1 MSGIMPGKD
10 ITMSSNTSE
19 TKKQQG
25 KGTVRIIGIA
35 VILLVLIALNAPQF
49 LFFLKPAQQEAIRLF
64 HATYFSQYMPVQT
77 REGGFDW
84 LRIVSLLFM
93 ILACWAVYRLI
104 MWIFSLIKLKN
115 RHAETIKGMIAN
127 LVRYAIV
134 IFGVIY
140 GLNLLGADILTVIAS
155 LGILALVIGFGAQS
169 LIEDIF
175 AGLFILFEGRFY
187 VGDIISVDGFRGTV
201 KNIGI
206 VSTQIVDAGGNNRI
220 INNSDIRVL
229 TNLSEVTSLAVSV
242 VSIAYGADLVAA
254 EKVITDMLEKLPERY
269 PDYFPKA
276 PRYVGVENLSESS
289 VDLKVIADVDESN
302 IYAARRVL
310 NRELK
315 LALDAGGIEIPFP
328 QVVVWQGK
336 EPEAKK
342 EAPAQD
348 AQEPDEPQENA

>member
-1 MSGIMPGKD
+1 MPGKEF
-10 ITMSSNTSE
+10 TMSSNTTE
-19 TKKQQG
+19 AKKQQG
-25 KGTVRIIGIA
+25 KNSLRVIGI
-35 VILLVLIALNAPQF
+35 VIILLILIALNAPHL
-49 LFFLKPAQQEAIRLF
+49 LFFLTPAQQEAVRLF
-64 HATYFSQYMPVQT
+64 HETYFSKYIPVQT
-77 REGGFDW
+77 MDGGFDW

-93 ILACWAVYRLI
+93 ILACWAVYRVI

-115 RHAETIKGMIAN
+115 RHAETIKGMISN

-134 IFGVIY
+134 IFAVIY

-229 TNLSEVTSLAVSV
+229 TNLSEVTSLAVTV
-242 VSIAYGADLVAA
+242 VSIAYGADLIAA
-254 EKVITDMLEKLPERY
+254 EKVINDMLEQLPERY
-269 PDYFPKA
+269 PNYFPKV

-315 LALDAGGIEIPFP
+315 LALDEGGIEIPFP
-328 QVVVWQGK
+328 QVVVWQGR
-336 EPEAKK
+336 EPVKK
-342 EAPAQD
+342 ETI
-348 AQEPDEPQENA
+348 AQEVQEAQQEQENL

>member
-1 MSGIMPGKD
+1 MPRKELS
-10 ITMSSNTSE
+10 MSSNTTGE
-19 TKKQQG
+19 KKQQG
-25 KGTVRIIGIA
+25 KNTARFIGIA
-35 VILLVLIALNAPQF
+35 IVLLILIALNAPQL
-49 LFFLKPAQQEAIRLF
+49 LFFLTPAQQEAIRLY
-64 HATYFSQYMPVQT
+64 HQTYFSQYMPVQT
-77 REGGFDW
+77 KEGGFDY

-93 ILACWAVYRLI
+93 IIACWAVYRLL

-115 RHAETIKGMIAN
+115 RHAETIKGMVMN

-229 TNLSEVTSLAVSV
+229 TNLSEVTSIAVSV

-254 EKVITDMLEKLPERY
+254 EKVINDMLEQLPERY
-269 PDYFPKA
+269 PNYFPKV
-276 PRYVGVENLSESS
+276 PRYVGVESLSDSS
-289 VDLKVIADVDESN
+289 VDLKVIAEVDEAN

-342 EAPAQD
+342 EVSV
-348 AQEPDEPQENA
+348 QEEQKPEET

>member
-1 MSGIMPGKD
+1 
-10 ITMSSNTSE
+10 MSSNNAE
-19 TKKQQG
+19 VKKQQG
-25 KGTVRIIGIA
+25 RNTVRIVGI
-35 VILLVLIALNAPQF
+35 VLIILVLIALNAPHL
-49 LFFLKPAQQEAIRLF
+49 LFFLTPAQQEAVRLF
-64 HATYFSQYMPVQT
+64 HETYFSQYMPVQS
-77 REGGFDW
+77 RDGGFDW

-93 ILACWAVYRLI
+93 ILACWAVYRVI
-104 MWIFSLIKLKN
+104 MWILSLIKMKN
-115 RHAETIKGMIAN
+115 RHAETIKGMITN
-127 LVRYAIV
+127 LIRYAIV
-134 IFGVIY
+134 IFAVIY

-229 TNLSEVTSLAVSV
+229 TNLSEVTSLAVAV

-254 EKVITDMLEKLPERY
+254 EKVINEMLEQLPERY
-269 PDYFPKA
+269 PNYFPKV
-276 PRYVGVENLSESS
+276 PRYVGVENLSDSS

-328 QVVVWQGK
+328 QVVVWYGK
-336 EPEAKK
+336 EPAAKK
-342 EAPAQD
+342 EAPVPE
-348 AQEPDEPQENA
+348 AQEPAEAEAAENN

>member
-1 MSGIMPGKD
+1 MPGKEF
-10 ITMSSNTSE
+10 TMSSNTTE
-19 TKKQQG
+19 AKKQQG
-25 KGTVRIIGIA
+25 KNSLRVIGI
-35 VILLVLIALNAPQF
+35 VIILLILIALNAPHL
-49 LFFLKPAQQEAIRLF
+49 LFFLTPAQQEAVRLF
-64 HATYFSQYMPVQT
+64 HETYFSKYIPVQT
-77 REGGFDW
+77 TDGGFDW

-93 ILACWAVYRLI
+93 ILACWAVYRVI
-104 MWIFSLIKLKN
+104 MWIFSLIRLKN
-115 RHAETIKGMIAN
+115 RHAETIKGMISN

-134 IFGVIY
+134 IFAVIY

-155 LGILALVIGFGAQS
+155 LGILALVVGFGAQS

-229 TNLSEVTSLAVSV
+229 TNLSEVTSLAVTV
-242 VSIAYGADLVAA
+242 VSIAYGADLIAA
-254 EKVITDMLEKLPERY
+254 EKVINDMLEQLPERY
-269 PDYFPKA
+269 PNYFPKV

-315 LALDAGGIEIPFP
+315 LALDEGGIEIPFP

-336 EPEAKK
+336 EAVKK
-342 EAPAQD
+342 ETI
-348 AQEPDEPQENA
+348 AQEVQEAQQEQENL

>member
-1 MSGIMPGKD
+1 
-10 ITMSSNTSE
+10 MSSNTTE
-19 TKKQQG
+19 AKKQQG
-25 KGTVRIIGIA
+25 KNSLRVIGI
-35 VILLVLIALNAPQF
+35 VIILLILIALNAPHL
-49 LFFLKPAQQEAIRLF
+49 LFFLTPAQQEAVRLF
-64 HATYFSQYMPVQT
+64 HETYFSKYIPVQT
-77 REGGFDW
+77 MDGGFDW

-93 ILACWAVYRLI
+93 ILACWAVYRVI

-115 RHAETIKGMIAN
+115 RHAETIKGMISN

-134 IFGVIY
+134 IFAVIY

-229 TNLSEVTSLAVSV
+229 TNLSEVTSLAVTV
-242 VSIAYGADLVAA
+242 VSIAYGADLIAA
-254 EKVITDMLEKLPERY
+254 EKVINDMLEQLPERY
-269 PDYFPKA
+269 PNYFPKV

-315 LALDAGGIEIPFP
+315 LALDEGGIEIPFP
-328 QVVVWQGK
+328 QVVVWQGR
-336 EPEAKK
+336 EPVKK
-342 EAPAQD
+342 ETI
-348 AQEPDEPQENA
+348 AQEVQEAQQEQENL